1 MTFFSIQASLGDR
14 MRCKE
19 VFEEDDDQY
28 DTIDIPE
35 DTRSRNVTRY
45 PYCGRCNGPHYT
57 ARFMAY
63 CSTCMQELAR
73 EEEENC
79 ERIYREFS
87 RRSQVARRTAEDR
100 NVDRRVVVVMGRMA
114 EEDTVVEKDMEEAD
128 IRKEQ
133 RKCEKLFC
141 SSTPITIAAIPFE
154 GLCSRDIVTI
164 LLRGVVMSQPAVVKT
179 RIREEVRRWHPDK
192 FLQKLGLRLVTEEK
206 EEVMERVKCISQALN
221 DYGKLSSRA

>member
-1 MTFFSIQASLGDR
+1 
-14 MRCKE
+14 MRDKE

-57 ARFMAY
+57 ARIMAY
-63 CSTCMQELAR
+63 CSSCMQTLAR

-87 RRSQVARRTAEDR
+87 RRSQVVRRTVEDR
-100 NVDRRVVVVMGRMA
+100 NMESRVVVFMGRMA
-114 EEDTVVEKDMEEAD
+114 REDTEVEKELEEAE

-133 RKCEKLFC
+133 RKCEKLFG
-141 SSTPITIAAIPFE
+141 SSTPITIETIPFE
-154 GLCSRDIVTI
+154 GLGSKEVVTI
-164 LLRGVVMSQPAVVKT
+164 LLRGVVTSEPAVVKT

-192 FLQKLGLRLVTEEK
+192 FLQKLGLRLVSEEK
-206 EEVMERVKCISQALN
+206 EQVMERVKCISQALN

>member
-1 MTFFSIQASLGDR
+1 
-14 MRCKE
+14 MRDKE

-57 ARFMAY
+57 ARIMAY
-63 CSTCMQELAR
+63 CSSCMQTLAR

-87 RRSQVARRTAEDR
+87 RRSQVVRRTAEDR
-100 NVDRRVVVVMGRMA
+100 NMENRVVVFMGRMA
-114 EEDTVVEKDMEEAD
+114 IEDTEVEKELEEAE

-133 RKCEKLFC
+133 RKCEKLFG
-141 SSTPITIAAIPFE
+141 SSTPITIETIPFK
-154 GLCSRDIVTI
+154 GLGSKEVVTI
-164 LLRGVVMSQPAVVKT
+164 LLRGVVTSEPAVVKT

-192 FLQKLGLRLVTEEK
+192 FLQKLGLRLVSEEK